1 MTKQSTPLWE
11 KNLWKMVQYF
21 KYKICAICCHYTV
34 TIQLKVTFRRTR
46 CRKAD
51 TDTSIFTVH
60 KLVGIVLVTILGG
73 INIGISYR
81 SLSKMDSNF
90 KFKLK
95 NVLFR
100 YIALNGYLTI
110 AAKWIG
116 DLYKLRYQ
124 NSWSG
129 IKKTSTSYSNF
140 SCLRVSYRSSW
151 KTLCQFEIHI
161 VIDCDLRELACFWS
175 LG

>member
-1 MTKQSTPLWE
+1 
-11 KNLWKMVQYF
+11 MVQYF
-21 KYKICAICCHYTV
+21 KYKICGICCHN
-34 TIQLKVTFRRTR
+34 TITRQLKVTFRRTR
-46 CRKAD
+46 CRNAD
-51 TDTSIFTVH
+51 IDIFALH
-60 KLVGIVLVTILGG
+60 KLVGIDLVIILGR

-110 AAKWIG
+110 AAKWIV
-116 DLYKLRYQ
+116 DLYRLRYQ

-129 IKKTSTSYSNF
+129 IKKASKSNSNF
-140 SCLRVSYRSSW
+140 SCLHVSYRSS
-151 KTLCQFEIHI
+151 
-161 VIDCDLRELACFWS
+161 
-175 LG
+175 